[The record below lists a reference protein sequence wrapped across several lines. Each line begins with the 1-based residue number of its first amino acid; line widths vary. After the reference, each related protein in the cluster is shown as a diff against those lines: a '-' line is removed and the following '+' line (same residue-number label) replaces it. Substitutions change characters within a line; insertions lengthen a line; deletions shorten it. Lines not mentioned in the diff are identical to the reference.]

1 MGTSVGSLK
10 TILAVG
16 VIFIHALLASPNPVM
31 PFGKNWLKF
40 SLRTGKPPAYCFQ
53 AAFGLCQH
61 EGSLKPW

>member
-40 SLRTGKPPAYCFQ
+40 SLRAGKPSAIVFRLPLGCANMK
-53 AAFGLCQH
+53 AA
-61 EGSLKPW
+61 